1 MSLPNNITFVPG
13 NFCKSSLETHVIDLN
28 SHDLAHGSWLTHENR
43 KALAHMLYMRLIL
56 KFYQKNLKA
65 HGQHMRFN

>member
-1 MSLPNNITFVPG
+1 M
-13 NFCKSSLETHVIDLN
+13 IDLN
-28 SHDLAHGSWLTHENR
+28 SHDYAHGSWLTQENR

-65 HGQHMRFN
+65 HGQHMRLN